1 MKKDKAYYLN
11 LPYTMVIKKKNE
23 FFVANY
29 KEYPRIIGC
38 GKTKT
43 EALQD
48 LDEAFESL
56 VDALLEI
63 GDEIKEPEIKEKKT
77 RVNVLI
83 KDTLLK
89 SVEKITKNRSAFF
102 NNAIDYVIKNKITL
116 NA

>member
-63 GDEIKEPEIKEKKT
+63 GDEIKEPKKRSKKWYDKNFYNETNVKMIKESMEQLKNGGGT
-77 RVNVLI
+77 YRELI
-83 KDTLLK
+83 
-89 SVEKITKNRSAFF
+89 EE
-102 NNAIDYVIKNKITL
+102 
-116 NA
+116 